1 MRRVFGALF
10 ILVGVGLTI
19 AGGLGIAG
27 FGTAGTLQVKSPL
40 LQTSP
45 DSSAIVVDVTAVD
58 AGFPW
63 SEDLGDVTIGAEGQS
78 GQSLFVGYGLRTDV
92 NDYLAGVGFDA
103 VAQRSGE
110 WETRVIP
117 GIDEPAPPADQDFW
131 LGQAVGTDASVD
143 FTSPSSGDV
152 SVVVMNQDGTAR
164 VAAELLVG
172 YESDVVFP
180 ASLGAVILGAGLVLL
195 GIFLVIRRSKR
206 ERAQSVDSTYQ
217 TLAPDQKTSTQ
228 ATDTR
233 SAAESAQ
240 EATSNA
246 DSNGDSI
253 PSDWLRPGS
262 EK

>member
-1 MRRVFGALF
+1 MRRVFGALI

-27 FGTAGTLQVKSPL
+27 FGTAGALQANSPL

-45 DSSAIVVDVTAVD
+45 DSYAIVADVTAVD

-63 SEDLGDVTIGAEGQS
+63 SEDLGDVTIGAEGQA

-103 VAQRSGE
+103 VAQRSGG

-117 GIDEPAPPADQDFW
+117 GIDKPAPPADQDFW
-131 LGQAVGTDASVD
+131 LGQAVGADASVD

-152 SVVVMNQDGTAR
+152 SVVVMNQDGTAG
-164 VAAELLVG
+164 VAAELFVG

-180 ASLGAVILGAGLVLL
+180 ASLGAVILGAVLVVLGLY
-195 GIFLVIRRSKR
+195 LVIRRSKR
-206 ERAQSVDSTYQ
+206 QRAQPVASKYPSP
-217 TLAPDQKTSTQ
+217 APDQKTSTQ
-228 ATDTR
+228 ATDTP
-233 SAAESAQ
+233 SAAESTQ
-240 EATSNA
+240 EAAS
-246 DSNGDSI
+246 DSDVDGDSI
-253 PSDWLRPGS
+253 PSDWLRPES